1 MDIFV
6 GNIPYQATA
15 DELRALFEPYGQVA
29 SASVITDRDTGRSRG
44 FGFVS
49 MPDPV
54 TGSAAIEALNGHD
67 WLGRPL
73 KVNQAHPRSPGRSG
87 GPADT

>member
-15 DELRALFEPYGQVA
+15 DELQALFEPYGQVT

-49 MPDPV
+49 MSDPV
-54 TGSAAIEALNGHD
+54 AGSAAIEALNGHD
-67 WLGRPL
+67 WMGRPL
-73 KVNQAHPRSPGRSG
+73 KVNQAHPRRPG